1 MARIDA
7 SPEVPDRELPDRPS
21 ERANPLDVRLEV
33 TAEARDKLEAALAAP
48 DARDKWLRIFPQG
61 IS

>member
-1 MARIDA
+1 MASLDA
-7 SPEVPDRELPDRPS
+7 SPEVAGS
-21 ERANPLDVRLEV
+21 HTERAKPLDVRLQV
-33 TAEARDKLEAALAAP
+33 TDEARDKLAAALAAP